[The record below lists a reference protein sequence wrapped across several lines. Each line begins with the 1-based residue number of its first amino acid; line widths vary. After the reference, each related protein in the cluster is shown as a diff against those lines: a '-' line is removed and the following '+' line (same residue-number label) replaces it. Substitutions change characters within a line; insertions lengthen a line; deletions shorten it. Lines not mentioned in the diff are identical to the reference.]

1 MYMKVP
7 FKTLLGAI
15 VIVTFV
21 QNAKF
26 DHFKTLDLVYFQ
38 DHGRWTAH
46 FSAPKVQLAC
56 RGPATGI

>member
-7 FKTLLGAI
+7 FKTLLGVI
-15 VIVTFV
+15 VIVIFV
-21 QNAKF
+21 QNAKL

-46 FSAPKVQLAC
+46 FPAPKV
-56 RGPATGI
+56 